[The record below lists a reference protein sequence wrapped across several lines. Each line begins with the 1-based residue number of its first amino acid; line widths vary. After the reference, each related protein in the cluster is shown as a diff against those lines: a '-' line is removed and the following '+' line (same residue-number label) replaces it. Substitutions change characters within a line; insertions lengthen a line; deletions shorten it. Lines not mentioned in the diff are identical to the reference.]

1 MSDPVPA
8 KRAENPRPA
17 ARRALANQEESCGD
31 EQPIKCKNE
40 VSFAAVPQQ
49 ATNKNMSSGGVKREP
64 SRAYVGFAS
73 LPNQVHRKSVKKGF
87 EFTLMVAGESGLGK
101 STLVNS
107 LFLTN
112 MYQGRELPDIEDSME
127 STCGIEERGVKLRLN
142 IVDTPGFGRAL
153 DSTKCYTPIVE
164 YISAQM
170 DAYLKEERGFN
181 RRHITDTRVHCCF
194 YFISSSSRG
203 LKPLDVAFM
212 RAVHDKVNIVPVIGK
227 ADMLTKQELVR
238 LRKAVMDDVARN
250 NISIYCLP
258 DADDDEDEA
267 FKQQTNLLKKQ
278 VPFAVVG
285 STTLVEKEGRKVRA
299 REYPWGIIEVEDGR
313 HSDFIHL
320 RQMLVTHMQDLQEV
334 THDIL
339 YEKYRADKLQNED
352 PELSAPVDPASALE
366 AKNLEIQ
373 RMQEQLEA
381 MKRLVI
387 QQNKN

>member
-1 MSDPVPA
+1 
-8 KRAENPRPA
+8 
-17 ARRALANQEESCGD
+17 
-31 EQPIKCKNE
+31 
-40 VSFAAVPQQ
+40 
-49 ATNKNMSSGGVKREP
+49 
-64 SRAYVGFAS
+64 
-73 LPNQVHRKSVKKGF
+73 
-87 EFTLMVAGESGLGK
+87 
-101 STLVNS
+101 
-107 LFLTN
+107 
-112 MYQGRELPDIEDSME
+112 ME
-127 STCGIEERGVKLRLN
+127 STCGIEVRSEDIEERGVKLRLN

-227 ADMLTKQELVR
+227 ADMLTKQELAR
-238 LRKAVMDDVARN
+238 LKKSIMDDVARN
-250 NISIYCLP
+250 KISIYCLP